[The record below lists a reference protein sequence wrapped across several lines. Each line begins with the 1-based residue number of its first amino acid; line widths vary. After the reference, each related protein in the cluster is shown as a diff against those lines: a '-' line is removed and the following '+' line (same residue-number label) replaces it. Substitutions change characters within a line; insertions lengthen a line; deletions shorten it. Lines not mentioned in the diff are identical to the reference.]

1 MAFCGKCGQKVE
13 EGVKFCPACGAPL
26 QINTAQPAHE
36 TVQNPEPRPASQTV
50 QTEGQ
55 EATAKATAAA
65 DALGNKLGNLNNT
78 TDSTADF
85 DKADIEQ
92 NKVMAI
98 LSYFGILVFIP
109 IFAAKDSKFAR
120 YHANQGLTL
129 FIALFGWWI
138 VDYILTMLLRS
149 LLWRGLGLWEIY
161 SLCGTV
167 LNLVYIVFTVLAVIG
182 IINALNGKAKELPV
196 IGKYKILK

>member
-13 EGVKFCPACGAPL
+13 EGVKFCPACGTPL
-26 QINTAQPAHE
+26 QTNVAQPTHE
-36 TVQNPEPRPASQTV
+36 TVQNPEPRPAPQTV

-120 YHANQGLTL
+120 YHANQGLAL

>member
-13 EGVKFCPACGAPL
+13 EGVKFCSACGTPL
-26 QINTAQPAHE
+26 QINAAQPVNE
-36 TVQNPEPRPASQTV
+36 TVQQPTTQPAPQTV
-50 QTEGQ
+50 QAEGQ
-55 EATAKATAAA
+55 EATAKVTAAA
-65 DALGNKLGNLNNT
+65 DTLSNKLGNLNNT
-78 TDSTADF
+78 TDSTAGF
-85 DKADIEQ
+85 DKTDIEQ
-92 NKVMAI
+92 NKVMAL

-138 VDYILTMLLRS
+138 VDYILTLLLRS

-167 LNLVYIVFTVLAVIG
+167 LNLVYIIFTVLAVIG
-182 IINALNGKAKELPV
+182 IINVLNGKAKELPV

>member
-161 SLCGTV
+161 SLCGMV

>member
-13 EGVKFCPACGAPL
+13 EGVKFCPACGTPL
-26 QINTAQPAHE
+26 QINAAQPVNE
-36 TVQNPEPRPASQTV
+36 TVQQPTTQPAPQTV
-50 QTEGQ
+50 QAEGQ
-55 EATAKATAAA
+55 EATAKVTAAA
-65 DALGNKLGNLNNT
+65 DTLSNKLGNLNNT
-78 TDSTADF
+78 TDSTAGF
-85 DKADIEQ
+85 DKTDIEQ
-92 NKVMAI
+92 NKVMAL

-138 VDYILTMLLRS
+138 VDYILTLLLRS

-167 LNLVYIVFTVLAVIG
+167 LNLVYIIFTVLAVIG
-182 IINALNGKAKELPV
+182 IINVLNGKAKELPV

>member
-13 EGVKFCPACGAPL
+13 EGVKFCPACGTPL
-26 QINTAQPAHE
+26 QINAAQPVNE
-36 TVQNPEPRPASQTV
+36 TVQQPTTQPAPQTV
-50 QTEGQ
+50 QAEGQ
-55 EATAKATAAA
+55 EATAKVTAAA
-65 DALGNKLGNLNNT
+65 DTLGNKLGNLNNT
-78 TDSTADF
+78 TDSTAGF
-85 DKADIEQ
+85 DKTDIEQ
-92 NKVMAI
+92 NKVMAL

-138 VDYILTMLLRS
+138 VDYILTLLLRS

-167 LNLVYIVFTVLAVIG
+167 LNLVYIIFTVLAVIG
-182 IINALNGKAKELPV
+182 IINVLNGKAKELPV

>member
-13 EGVKFCPACGAPL
+13 EGVKFCPACGTPL
-26 QINTAQPAHE
+26 QINVAQPIHE
-36 TVQNPEPRPASQTV
+36 TVQNPESRPAPQTV

-92 NKVMAI
+92 NKVMAM

-120 YHANQGLTL
+120 YHANQGLAL
-129 FIALFGWWI
+129 LIALFGWWI

-161 SLCGTV
+161 SLCGMV

>member
-13 EGVKFCPACGAPL
+13 EGVKFCPACGTPL
-26 QINTAQPAHE
+26 QINATQPAHE
-36 TVQNPEPRPASQTV
+36 TVQNPEPRPAPQTV

-55 EATAKATAAA
+55 EATTKATAAA

>member
-1 MAFCGKCGQKVE
+1 MAFCGNCGQKVE
-13 EGVKFCPACGAPL
+13 EGVKFCPACGTPL
-26 QINTAQPAHE
+26 QVNAAQLTKE
-36 TVQNPEPRPASQTV
+36 TVQQPTSQPAPQTV
-50 QTEGQ
+50 QAEEQ
-55 EATAKATAAA
+55 EVSVNVTAAA
-65 DALGNKLGNLNNT
+65 DALGNKLGNLNNM
-78 TDSTADF
+78 TDCTANF
-85 DKADIEQ
+85 DKTDIEQ

-109 IFAAKDSKFAR
+109 IFAAKESKFAR
-120 YHANQGLTL
+120 YHANQGLVL

-138 VDYILTMLLRS
+138 VDSILTMLLRL

-161 SLCGTV
+161 SLCGTA

-196 IGKYKILK
+196 IGKYIILK

>member
-26 QINTAQPAHE
+26 QINAAQPANE
-36 TVQNPEPRPASQTV
+36 TVQNPVPQPAPQTV

-55 EATAKATAAA
+55 EATVKATAAA

-98 LSYFGILVFIP
+98 LSYFGILVLIP
-109 IFAAKDSKFAR
+109 IFAVKESRFAR
-120 YHANQGLTL
+120 YHANQGLVL

>member
-26 QINTAQPAHE
+26 QVNTAQPANE
-36 TVQNPEPRPASQTV
+36 TVQQPTPQPTPQTV

-55 EATAKATAAA
+55 ETTAKATAAA
-65 DALGNKLGNLNNT
+65 DTLGNKLGNLHNT

-109 IFAAKDSKFAR
+109 IFAAKGSKFAR
-120 YHANQGLTL
+120 YHANQGLAL
-129 FIALFGWWI
+129 FIAMIGWWI

>member
-13 EGVKFCPACGAPL
+13 EGVKFCPACGTPL
-26 QINTAQPAHE
+26 QINAAQPVNE
-36 TVQNPEPRPASQTV
+36 MVQQPTTQPAPQTV
-50 QTEGQ
+50 QAEGQ
-55 EATAKATAAA
+55 EATAKVTAAA
-65 DALGNKLGNLNNT
+65 DTLSNKLGNLNNT
-78 TDSTADF
+78 TDSTAGF
-85 DKADIEQ
+85 DKTDIEQ
-92 NKVMAI
+92 NKVMAL

-138 VDYILTMLLRS
+138 VDYILTLLLRS

-167 LNLVYIVFTVLAVIG
+167 LNLVYIIFTVLAVIG
-182 IINALNGKAKELPV
+182 IINVLNGKAKELPV